1 MVSKGDKVWVWHFGS
16 LKEIEVI
23 DVTEIQ
29 GREAILYS
37 GFASIHFFATKN
49 EAVEHRLGVLCS
61 MVKSLEE
68 RSPDRELIIREL
80 IHLAKETQVQ
90 I

>member
-16 LKEIEVI
+16 LKEIEVT

-29 GREAILYS
+29 GWTAVLYP
-37 GFASIHFFATKN
+37 GFATVHFFATRN

-61 MVKSLEE
+61 MAISLEDKT
-68 RSPDRELIIREL
+68 PDRELVIKDL

>member
-1 MVSKGDKVWVWHFGS
+1 MVSKGDKVWIWHFGS
-16 LKEIEVI
+16 LKEIEVT

-29 GREAILYS
+29 GQVAVLYP
-37 GFASIHFFATKN
+37 GFATVHFFATKN

-61 MVKSLEE
+61 MAISLENKT
-68 RSPDRELIIREL
+68 PDRELRIKDL
-80 IHLAKETQVQ
+80 VHLAKETQIQ

>member
-1 MVSKGDKVWVWHFGS
+1 MISKGDKVWVWHFGS
-16 LKEIEVI
+16 LKEIEVT

-29 GREAILYS
+29 GRVAVLYP
-37 GFASIHFFATKN
+37 GFATVHFFATRN

-61 MVKSLEE
+61 MAVSLEDKT
-68 RSPDRELIIREL
+68 PDREFRIKDLV
-80 IHLAKETQVQ
+80 HLAKETQVQ